1 MQNVS
6 LADGTAQEMEDDF
19 MYLLIGYED
28 DPCIHIVCTC
38 LRNQGHTVYTIAEP
52 LSGGIGLSWAFDTAH
67 SQSSLRWYDG
77 SLLAGSAL
85 RGVLVRGTG
94 EPTNPE
100 GWDPTDLAYV
110 RVETQAALLAWLQS
124 LPCPV
129 VNRLTADLW
138 FQPRRPFVAWHKLF
152 LRCGLPTLAVQ
163 VTNDL
168 ATAQRFAERSHGEVI
183 YAPLTSSARYPV
195 VMAQQSAELAR
206 LMEHLPVTLLERYQG
221 DACYAT
227 IIGQRVIWSAGSGLA
242 VEEREVLEAGVRRLA
257 RMLQIDLVQ
266 VELLVGANGPRCI
279 DVHIFPQFA
288 VHSAEEQVALAE
300 GIVTLLTG
308 SHEMEVV
315 R

>member
-1 MQNVS
+1 MDNVS
-6 LADGTAQEMEDDF
+6 LADGAAQEMEDHA
-19 MYLLIGYED
+19 MYLLIGYEN

-38 LRNQGHTVYTIAEP
+38 LRNHGQMVYTIAEP
-52 LSGGIGLSWAFDTAH
+52 LSGDTSLCWAFDTAH

-77 SLLAGSAL
+77 SLIAGSAL

-94 EPTNPE
+94 EPTNPD
-100 GWDPTDLAYV
+100 GWDPADLAYV

-138 FQPRRPFVAWHKLF
+138 FQPRRPLVAWHKL
-152 LRCGLPTLAVQ
+152 LVRCGLPTLAVQ

-168 ATAQRFAERSHGEVI
+168 ATAQRFADRWHGELI
-183 YAPLTSSARYPV
+183 YAPLTSSVRYPV
-195 VMAQQSAELAR
+195 VMTQQSTELAR
-206 LMEHLPVTLLERYQG
+206 LMEHLPVTLIEPYQG
-221 DACYAT
+221 TTCYAT

-242 VEEREVLEAGVRRLA
+242 VTEREVLEAGLRQLA
-257 RMLQIDLVQ
+257 RVLQIDLVQ
-266 VELLVGANGPRCI
+266 VELLVGVYGPRCI

-288 VHSAEEQVALAE
+288 VHSSDEQVAIAE

-308 SHEMEVV
+308 SYEMEVV